1 MRTIKLSKRADK
13 ALGKI
18 PAKQAKQIASC
29 KLYFTDL
36 LTPEKISRGA
46 EGNEGRERIVD
57 HMDGMIDQS
66 LRSFSDIC

>member
-1 MRTIKLSKRADK
+1 MEIDASLVTHSTVDNRL
-13 ALGKI
+13 
-18 PAKQAKQIASC
+18 PKQIASC